1 MPQAEKYSMA
11 SLVGGISEQAPQSRG
26 VSNAED
32 QWNCYNSIKTGAEA
46 RAGTRNLKV
55 HAVSFSDPFV
65 HEIRRNKAEHYKILI
80 ENGVIEIFNLIDG
93 TCCTKA
99 SEGAISAYLAHTGPA
114 REAFDAV
121 TVEDTTFIVNR
132 QKTVLMSTTKSPQRS
147 NKALF
152 YFRAGNYST
161 TYAASITYGGTTYTA
176 SYTTPDNSASANA
189 AFITTSALAASLRT
203 AINTSI
209 IPSLPAGSTATVSGS
224 IVIIELPAGSSFSVS
239 SEDGANNTNLISIKD
254 YARKF
259 SDLPDR
265 APDGYKVGVRSAADS
280 RKDEYWLE
288 YVGTGSS
295 GYWQEIVKPDT
306 PISLNAATMPHVMSN
321 TGLNAFAFAAG
332 SWGQRLSGDGVK
344 TSRDPNFVGKQIV
357 SAQFISGRLG
367 LFTSGS
373 YMLSRSRNAFVFF
386 PDTAQT
392 RLDTD
397 PVGYD
402 VATGTTTNILD
413 SITISDKLFMWSD
426 GSQLRVDSG
435 EDQIK
440 EDTIDCRP
448 SSNYEYDGDVSPQ
461 PVGLSSAIFG
471 TGQGTSSRLVEVI
484 YQRGTPVGQIPLNDH
499 CPDLLKGTLR
509 GIHLGGT
516 SPVLLAT
523 THISGNVI
531 YIYQWFN
538 EGDQRVLSSWCKWNF
553 PAVDK
558 IISASVRGSDIYLLM
573 MMDGKL
579 AIETLPLRWEKAQ
592 GLQLRL
598 DHAITESAPKT
609 FSAGV
614 GIQVTLPY
622 SVPEAKRGEFDA
634 LESEHS
640 LEATYRGR
648 KIPFEWVNASTILLK
663 TDDASLKFVFGARVI
678 ARRRFSQPYIQQKDG
693 PLLPS
698 RLLLTELVVSHADT
712 AEYRIEI
719 RDRNEDLIKAFEFT
733 SRRVPNADVINNA
746 VPLATSEHRADIGRI
761 SQNCWVDLVN
771 DTPFPSAWVSADL
784 YWNPGR

>member
-1 MPQAEKYSMA
+1 MPQSSKYPMP

-46 RAGTRNLKV
+46 RAGSRNLGV
-55 HAVSFSDPFV
+55 HAVSFTDPFV
-65 HEIRRNKAEHYKILI
+65 HEIRRNKSEHYKVLI
-80 ENGVIEIFNLIDG
+80 ENGTVEIFNLITG
-93 TCCTKA
+93 TRCTKTTEA
-99 SEGAISAYLAHTGPA
+99 AISAYLAHTGPA

-132 QKTVLMSTTKSPQRS
+132 QKTVLMSTTKSAKRP

-152 YFRAGNYST
+152 YFKAGNYST
-161 TYAASITYGGTTYTA
+161 AYTAHITYSGTTYSVT
-176 SYTTPDNSASANA
+176 YTTPDNSASANA
-189 AFITTSALAASLRT
+189 AFITTTALATSLRN
-203 AINTSI
+203 AINTTI
-209 IPSLPAGSTATVSGS
+209 IPSLPAGSTAVVSGS
-224 IVIIELPAGSSFSVS
+224 IVIITVPDGNDFSVS

-259 SDLPDR
+259 SDLPDK
-265 APDGYKVGVRSAADS
+265 APEGYKVGVRSAADS
-280 RKDEYWLE
+280 KKDEYWLE
-288 YVGTGSS
+288 YIGSGSS

-306 PISLNAATMPHVMSN
+306 PISLDASTMPHVMAN
-321 TGLNAFAFAAG
+321 TGLNTFGFSAG
-332 SWGQRLSGDGVK
+332 TWGQRLSGDGVK
-344 TSRDPNFVGKQIV
+344 TSRDPNFVGKRIV

-413 SITISDKLFMWSD
+413 SLAISDKLFLWSD

-461 PVGLSSAIFG
+461 PVGLSSAVFG
-471 TGQGTSSRLVEVI
+471 TGQGEASRLVEVI
-484 YQRGTPVGQIPLNDH
+484 YQRGTPVGQVPLNDH
-499 CPDLLKGTLR
+499 CPDLLQGTLR

-523 THISGNVI
+523 TDVSGSTVHV
-531 YIYQWFN
+531 YQWFN
-538 EGDQRVLSSWCKWNF
+538 DGDQRVLSSWCKWSF
-553 PAVDK
+553 PVADRIV
-558 IISASVRGSDIYLLM
+558 SASVRGSDVYILM
-573 MMDGKL
+573 MINGKMS
-579 AIETLPLRWEKAQ
+579 IETLPLRKVKSP
-592 GLQLRL
+592 GIQLRL
-598 DHAITESAPKT
+598 DHVITESAPKSFT
-609 FSAGV
+609 AGV
-614 GIQVTLPY
+614 GLQVTLPY
-622 SVPEAKRGEFDA
+622 DIPVGKRGEFSA
-634 LESEHS
+634 LESQHS
-640 LEATYRGR
+640 VDTTYRGR
-648 KIPFEWVNASTILLK
+648 PIPFEWVNGSTILLK
-663 TDDASLKFVFGARVI
+663 TPDAGIKFVFGARVVSK
-678 ARRRFSQPYIQQKDG
+678 RRFSQPYVQTKDG

-712 AEYRIEI
+712 SEYRIEV
-719 RDRNEDLIKAFEFT
+719 RDRDETLLKTHEF
-733 SRRVPNADVINNA
+733 SARIVPRADVINNA
-746 VPLATSEHRADIGRI
+746 VPVNTGEFRADIGRV
-761 SQNCWVDLVN
+761 SQEVWVDLVN
-771 DTPFPSAWVSADL
+771 DSPFPSSWVSADL
-784 YWNPGR
+784 HYNPGR